1 MTVLKILTYPDSFL
15 TKTVKPVETVDDAI
29 QEIIENMADTMY
41 EAPGVGLAAI
51 QAGID
56 KRIIVYDPSADP
68 VKREFEV
75 VINPE
80 IISMDGEMISENEG
94 CLSVPDYRSDV
105 RRSRVV
111 TIRGLDRSGN
121 PVEFRAEDFP
131 AVILQHE
138 IDHLNGILFI
148 ERISMIKRNLY
159 KSRIKKAIKK
169 GELPI

>member
-1 MTVLKILTYPDSFL
+1 MTVLKILTYPDPFL
-15 TKTVKPVETVDDAI
+15 TKTAQPVETIDEAI

-68 VKREFEV
+68 LKREYSV

-80 IISMDGEMISENEG
+80 IIEIEGETVSENEG
-94 CLSVPDYRSDV
+94 CLSVPEYRSNV
-105 RRSRVV
+105 RRSRVIKV
-111 TIRGLDRSGN
+111 RGLDRFGN
-121 PVEFRAEDFP
+121 PVKFCAEDFP
-131 AVILQHE
+131 SVILQHE
-138 IDHLNGILFI
+138 IDHLNGVLFI
-148 ERISMIKRNLY
+148 DRISMIKRNLY

>member
-1 MTVLKILTYPDSFL
+1 MAVLKILTYPDPFL
-15 TKTVKPVETVDDAI
+15 TKTALPVETVDDAI

-68 VKREFEV
+68 VKREFSV

-80 IISMDGEMISENEG
+80 IIEMEGETISENEG
-94 CLSVPDYRSDV
+94 CLSVPEYRSNV
-105 RRSRVV
+105 RRCRMVK
-111 TIRGLDRSGN
+111 IRGLDRLGN
-121 PVEFRAEDFP
+121 PVQFCADDFP

-148 ERISMIKRNLY
+148 DRISMIKRNLY

>member
-1 MTVLKILTYPDSFL
+1 MTVLKILTYPDPFL
-15 TKTVKPVETVDDAI
+15 TKTARPVETIDEAI

-68 VKREFEV
+68 LKREFSV

-80 IISMDGEMISENEG
+80 IIEMEGETVSENEG
-94 CLSVPDYRSDV
+94 CLSVPEYRSNV
-105 RRSRVV
+105 RRSRVITV
-111 TIRGLDRSGN
+111 RGLDRFGN
-121 PVEFRAEDFP
+121 PVEFCAEDFP
-131 AVILQHE
+131 SVVLQHE
-138 IDHLNGILFI
+138 IDHLNGVLFI
-148 ERISMIKRNLY
+148 DRISMIKRNLY

-169 GELPI
+169 GELPV

>member
-1 MTVLKILTYPDSFL
+1 MAVLKILTYPDPFL
-15 TKTVKPVETVDDAI
+15 TRTAMPLETVDDTI
-29 QEIIENMADTMY
+29 QKIIEDMADTMY

-56 KRIIVYDPSADP
+56 KRIIVYDPTADP
-68 VKREFEV
+68 SKREFSV

-80 IISMDGEMISENEG
+80 IISMEGETVSENEG
-94 CLSVPDYRSDV
+94 CLSVSDYRCDV

-111 TIRGLDRSGN
+111 TIRGLDRNGN
-121 PVEFRAEDFP
+121 PVEFSAEDFP

-148 ERISMIKRNLY
+148 DRISIIKRNLY

-169 GELPI
+169 GELAI

>member
-1 MTVLKILTYPDSFL
+1 MAVLKILTYPDPFL
-15 TKTVKPVETVDDAI
+15 AKTVKPVETVDDDI

-56 KRIIVYDPSADP
+56 KQIIVYDPSADP
-68 VKREFEV
+68 VKREFSV

-80 IISMDGEMISENEG
+80 IISMEGEMISENEG
-94 CLSVPDYRSDV
+94 CLSVPDYRCDV
-105 RRSRVV
+105 RRSRRV

-121 PVEFRAEDFP
+121 PVEFCAEDFP

-148 ERISMIKRNLY
+148 DRISMIKRNLY